1 MENKME
7 NNNLVNISGKISS
20 DFQFSHE
27 IFGEKFF
34 DVLVDVE
41 RHSEYIDRIVV
52 KVSERLVD
60 LSEDWTGEPVIIKGQ
75 FRSYNDRTDVGNK
88 LKLFV
93 FAREW
98 EFAEHLRDES
108 DIELEGYICK
118 NRGYRKTPLGRE
130 ITDLI
135 LAVNRPYGKSDYIP
149 CIVWGR
155 NAKFAETLH
164 LGTKVKVTGRIQ
176 SRDYVKL
183 VQGIEESKTAYE
195 VSISKLEVI
204 NG

>member
-1 MENKME
+1 ME
-7 NNNLVNISGKISS
+7 NNNLVKIAGKVAS

-27 IFGEKFF
+27 MFGEKFF
-34 DVLVDVE
+34 DVIVDVE
-41 RHSEYIDRIVV
+41 RYSEYVDRIVV

-60 LSEDWTGEPVIIKGQ
+60 LTEDWTGEPVIIKGQ
-75 FRSYNDRTDVGNK
+75 FRSYNDHTDGGHK

-93 FAREW
+93 FAKEW
-98 EFAEHLRDES
+98 EFAEKLRDES

-155 NAKFAETLH
+155 NAKFAENL
-164 LGTKVKVTGRIQ
+164 LPGTKVKVNGRIQ

-183 VQGIEESKTAYE
+183 IEGIEQNKTAFE
-195 VSISKLEVI
+195 VSVSKLEVI

>member
-1 MENKME
+1 ME
-7 NNNLVNISGKISS
+7 NNMENNIVKIAGKIAS

-27 IFGEKFF
+27 MFGEKFF

-41 RHSEYIDRIVV
+41 RYSESVDRIVV

-60 LSEDWTGEPVIIKGQ
+60 LTEDWTGEPVIIKGQ
-75 FRSYNDRTDVGNK
+75 FRSYNDHTDGSHK

-93 FAREW
+93 FAKEW
-98 EFAEHLRDES
+98 EFAEKLRDES

-118 NRGYRKTPLGRE
+118 NGGYRKTPLGRE

-183 VQGIEESKTAYE
+183 IEGNMENKTAYE
-195 VSISKLEVI
+195 VSVSKLEVI
-204 NG
+204 NE

>member
-1 MENKME
+1 ME
-7 NNNLVNISGKISS
+7 NNNLVKIAGKIASE
-20 DFQFSHE
+20 FQFSHE
-27 IFGEKFF
+27 MFGEKFF

-41 RHSEYIDRIVV
+41 RYSESVDRIVV

-60 LSEDWTGEPVIIKGQ
+60 LSEDWMGEPVIIKGQ
-75 FRSYNDRTDVGNK
+75 FRSYNDHTDGGSK

-98 EFAEHLRDES
+98 EFAEKLRDES
-108 DIELEGYICK
+108 DIELEGYICR
-118 NRGYRKTPLGRE
+118 NGGYRRTPLGRE
-130 ITDLI
+130 ITDLM

-183 VQGIEESKTAYE
+183 IHGIEENKTAYE

-204 NG
+204 NE